1 MSEPSSEQAMR
12 FEQAFRQFS
21 IGLRKGMIKQVKDE
35 FGVEFTD
42 FPLLYLIDHGFT
54 SPTAVKDRMMMSA
67 SMVSHMV
74 DRALKAGLIV
84 RDIDPDDSRRFRLS
98 LTTEG
103 QRLLKR
109 INEHY
114 LQRIQNAGLTGD
126 ELDQLS
132 QQLAKLAGAFATIED
147 LTC

>member
-12 FEQAFRQFS
+12 FEQAFRHVS
-21 IGLRKGMIKQVKDE
+21 IGIRKGMIKQVKEE

-54 SPTAVKDRMMMSA
+54 SPTAIKDRMMMSA

-74 DRALKAGLIV
+74 DRALKAGLIT
-84 RDIDPDDSRRFRLS
+84 RDLDPDDSRRFCLS
-98 LTTEG
+98 LTNEG
-103 QRLLKR
+103 ERLLKR

-114 LQRIQNAGLTGD
+114 LQRIQSAGLTGD

-132 QQLAKLAGAFATIED
+132 QQLTKLAGAFAAIED
-147 LTC
+147 MSC